1 MNDPTNNFPVQIL
14 LMQRQLDTPV
24 ILPVWPGDVHFTPFS
39 KTIAPE
45 IHSLLQIGFKNSQNA
60 IPVFSEWFTA
70 LISDSEFDPA
80 LCLVIK
86 DKERIIGYA
95 QCWTSSFIKDLVIH
109 PEQRKR
115 GLGTLLLQQV
125 FYIFKERDFKTVTL
139 KVLSNN
145 INAIRLYTSCGM
157 QIR

>member
-1 MNDPTNNFPVQIL
+1 MNDQTNNFPLQIL
-14 LMQRQLDTPV
+14 LMQRQLDTSV
-24 ILPVWPGDVHFTPFS
+24 NLPVWPDDLHFTPFS

-45 IHSLLQIGFKNSQNA
+45 IHSLLQIGFKNTQNS
-60 IPVFSEWFTA
+60 IPVFSQWFTA

-80 LCLVIK
+80 LCFVIK

-95 QCWTSSFIKDLVIH
+95 QCWTSAFIKDLVIH

-115 GLGTLLLQQV
+115 GLGTLLLQQA
-125 FYIFKERDFKTVTL
+125 FYVFKERNFETVAL

-157 QIR
+157 QIS